1 MVVLRVSL
9 GYNEKGQ
16 TEKNSMRAYVFGF
29 ALELGHYSMQSA
41 IRIRAK
47 PEHANCPTIAM
58 NADEFGR
65 TNQSDHH
72 VL

>member
-1 MVVLRVSL
+1 
-9 GYNEKGQ
+9 
-16 TEKNSMRAYVFGF
+16 
-29 ALELGHYSMQSA
+29 MQSA